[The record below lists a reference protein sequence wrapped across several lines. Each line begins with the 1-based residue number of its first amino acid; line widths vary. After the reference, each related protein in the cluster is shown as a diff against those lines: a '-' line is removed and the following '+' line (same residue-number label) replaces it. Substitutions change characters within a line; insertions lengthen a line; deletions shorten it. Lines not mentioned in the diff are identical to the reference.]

1 MSEPNPQAAGGSLVS
16 ADSRDRMKDFNR
28 KVEEASARVN
38 KSVGDAAETL
48 EKESA
53 ELIAYLNN
61 EVVPAVRQ
69 RSTKAL
75 RVAAEKIA
83 RLADYMEKTQHTK

>member
-1 MSEPNPQAAGGSLVS
+1 MSEPHSRGAGAFTS
-16 ADSRDRMKDFNR
+16 ADSRNRMKDFNR

-69 RSTKAL
+69 RSTQAL
-75 RVAAEKIA
+75 RVASEKIA

>member
-1 MSEPNPQAAGGSLVS
+1 MN
-16 ADSRDRMKDFNR
+16 DFNR

-38 KSVGDAAETL
+38 KTVADMTERI
-48 EKESA
+48 EKDSA

-69 RSTKAL
+69 HSTKAL
-75 RVAAEKIA
+75 RIAAEKMQQ
-83 RLADYMEKTQHTK
+83 LADYMDQAKKS